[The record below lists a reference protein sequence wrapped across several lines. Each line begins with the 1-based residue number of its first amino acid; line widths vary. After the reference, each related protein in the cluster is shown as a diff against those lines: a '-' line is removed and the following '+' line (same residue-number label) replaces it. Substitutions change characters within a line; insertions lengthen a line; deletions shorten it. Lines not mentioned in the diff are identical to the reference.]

1 MNHASLRIIN
11 DEHSSLAAMLQSMRM
26 MIERG
31 PDDEPELFFD
41 ILRAMLFYVDEVPEK
56 QHHKKETV
64 LFFPLVARRSQQCDE
79 LIQRLNQEHAN
90 GEAKVREL
98 QHLLLAWEILGD
110 SRRQIFET
118 EFATYFGFY
127 MEHMHLEKTII
138 IPEALR
144 VLSES
149 DWATLNSAFSLNN
162 DPLSISIPRDPIYDR
177 LFTRITMRTP
187 EPIGLGMAHRAV
199 S

>member
-1 MNHASLRIIN
+1 M
-11 DEHSSLAAMLQSMRM
+11 
-26 MIERG
+26 
-31 PDDEPELFFD
+31 
-41 ILRAMLFYVDEVPEK
+41 DEVPEK

-64 LFFPLVARRSQQCDE
+64 LFFPLVAKRSRQCDE

-118 EFATYFGFY
+118 EFEAYFGFY

-149 DWATLNSAFSLNN
+149 DWATLNAAFSLNN
-162 DPLSISIPRDPIYDR
+162 DPLSMSIPRDPIYDR
-177 LFTRITMRTP
+177 LFTRITLRTP

-199 S
+199 N

>member
-31 PDDEPELFFD
+31 PDNEPELFFD

-56 QHHKKETV
+56 QHHKKESD
-64 LFFPLVARRSQQCDE
+64 LFFPLISKRSSECDF
-79 LIQRLNQEHAN
+79 LIDRLNQEHLN
-90 GEAKVREL
+90 GETRVREL

-118 EFATYFGFY
+118 EFAKYFAFY
-127 MEHMHLEKTII
+127 MEHMQIEKTEI
-138 IPEALR
+138 IPAALR
-144 VLSES
+144 VLTEA
-149 DWATLNSAFSLNN
+149 DWATLDSAFSLNN
-162 DPLSISIPRDPIYDR
+162 DPLSAYIPRDPVYDR
-177 LFTRITMRTP
+177 LFTRITLRTP
-187 EPIGLGMAHRAV
+187 EPIGLGNAHHK
-199 S
+199 SK

>member
-1 MNHASLRIIN
+1 
-11 DEHSSLAAMLQSMRM
+11 
-26 MIERG
+26 
-31 PDDEPELFFD
+31 
-41 ILRAMLFYVDEVPEK
+41 
-56 QHHKKETV
+56 
-64 LFFPLVARRSQQCDE
+64 
-79 LIQRLNQEHAN
+79 
-90 GEAKVREL
+90 
-98 QHLLLAWEILGD
+98 
-110 SRRQIFET
+110 
-118 EFATYFGFY
+118 
-127 MEHMHLEKTII
+127 MEHMHLEKTVI

-187 EPIGLGMAHRAV
+187 EPIGLGMAHRTV